1 MIKNVRLIFILL
13 LATSIFS
20 VSFIGIDAHVEGLSV
35 GDKAPYL
42 TLHDDNGHDMNLKML
57 QGNLVLISF
66 WASYD
71 ASSRMQNAT
80 LSHVVGE
87 ATNGVKMVSV
97 SFDDYESIYKEA
109 IRRDKISSE
118 NCYIARVDRSSELY
132 KTYKIGK
139 GFRNYL
145 LNEKGEIVAKDITPS
160 QLKAYFN

>member
-20 VSFIGIDAHVEGLSV
+20 VSFIGMDSHVEGLSV
-35 GDKAPYL
+35 GDKAPNF
-42 TLHDDNGHDMNLKML
+42 TLYENKGHDMNLKML
-57 QGNLVLISF
+57 QGNWILISF

-71 ASSRMQNAT
+71 ASSRIQNAT
-80 LSHVVGE
+80 LNHVVGE
-87 ATNGVKMVSV
+87 VGNRVKMVSV
-97 SFDDYESIYKEA
+97 SFDYYESIFNEVIKQYE
-109 IRRDKISSE
+109 ISSE
-118 NCYIARVDRSSELY
+118 NCYLARVDRSSELY

-145 LNEKGEIVAKDITPS
+145 LNEKGEIVAKDITSS